1 MRFNADN
8 EKNRT
13 TNGSRCRDPTLPD
26 RCRTGSGNGY
36 RTQQVYLSRIAGV
49 LKGDHPPC
57 STEYPVWYPERN
69 CSEGGYLMTRGIRP
83 VAGIAEAKRR
93 ATAWG
98 FTLIEIGMEA
108 QVPFDFGIHYNGSA
122 SLVRV
127 RRLKNHGYRVELI
140 GKSCADQIRE
150 LRELPLPG
158 GVAKE
163 LWVRG
168 PERAW
173 HRYRV
178 LPETVEV
185 IPDIPNTRPST
196 AGETGMGKKMDC
208 PGR

>member
-1 MRFNADN
+1 
-8 EKNRT
+8 
-13 TNGSRCRDPTLPD
+13 
-26 RCRTGSGNGY
+26 
-36 RTQQVYLSRIAGV
+36 
-49 LKGDHPPC
+49 
-57 STEYPVWYPERN
+57 
-69 CSEGGYLMTRGIRP
+69 MTRGIRP

-108 QVPFDFGIHYNGSA
+108 QVPFDFGIQYNGST

-127 RRLKNHGYRVELI
+127 RRLKHHGYRVEI
-140 GKSCADQIRE
+140 IITSCADQIRE
-150 LRELPLPG
+150 FRELVLPE
-158 GVAKE
+158 GVSRE

-185 IPDIPNTRPST
+185 ITKIPQTEIST
-196 AGETGMGKKMDC
+196 AGETGAGEQKGLLGQIK
-208 PGR
+208 PG